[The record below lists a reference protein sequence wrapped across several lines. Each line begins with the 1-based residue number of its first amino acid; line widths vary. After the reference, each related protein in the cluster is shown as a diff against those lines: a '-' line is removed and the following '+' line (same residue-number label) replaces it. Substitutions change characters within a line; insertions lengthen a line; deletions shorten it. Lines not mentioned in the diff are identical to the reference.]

1 MAGNSDSMLIRGLFI
16 SVASADGASTVI
28 GSAFARMR
36 GGGSP
41 SEVGR
46 SGADPQNGHFPA
58 SKATLRRPEVLAKD
72 VPDPRWRGRE
82 ALEHGGTGHTKPF
95 SQISLS
101 RSRDDYAPSPAPKP
115 VWQGSGAC
123 AVYGTNFRTASSL
136 ESTLPAT
143 GGVRGVLGCRC

>member
-1 MAGNSDSMLIRGLFI
+1 MAGNSDSMLIRGLAI
-16 SVASADGASTVI
+16 GVASADGASTVFR
-28 GSAFARMR
+28 SAFAKMR

-41 SEVGR
+41 SELGL
-46 SGADPQNGHFPA
+46 SGPDRQNGHLPE
-58 SKATLRRPEVLAKD
+58 SKATPRCSATLAKE

-82 ALEHGGTGHTKPF
+82 ALRHGGTGHTKPF
-95 SQISLS
+95 SQSGLS
-101 RSRDDYAPSPAPKP
+101 RSRDDYAPSLAPKP

-143 GGVRGVLGCRC
+143 GGIRGVLGCQC